1 MKLTERKLE
10 ILQLLANGY
19 TQKEVADKLG
29 ITRGTVKNH
38 ILGQSRKDKDNLPG
52 ILAILGAIN
61 TTHAVYLATLQ
72 GLLPIDGAPVRA
84 RLQIEETTPAVTT
97 SWVDS
102 LADQLDYEP
111 DNTGGFRKRG

>member
-1 MKLTERKLE
+1 MQLTKRKLE

-19 TQKEVADKLG
+19 TQKEVAEKLG

-38 ILGQSRKDKDNLPG
+38 ILGQSRKDKENLPG
-52 ILAILGAIN
+52 IITILGATN

-72 GLLPIDGAPVRA
+72 GLLPIDGAPIRA
-84 RLQIEETTPAVTT
+84 RFQVEETTPAVTN

-102 LADQLDYEP
+102 LADQLDYVP
-111 DNTGGFRKRG
+111 DDTGGFRKRG